1 MEGSMTPDVET
12 ELQSLRA
19 QIAGLKRR
27 SALLTIGFAASLGV
41 AVATWIVVGNAPP
54 PAYVSARG
62 FLVKDASGK
71 TRAVLGVAS
80 NGSASLAITDDAG
93 SPRAALSVDGAG
105 SPQLALTTRD
115 GASTLVGSQ
124 KLEHPGQFPG
134 EREIEHRNAASI
146 VVSDAARKI
155 YWAVP

>member
-12 ELQSLRA
+12 ELQSLHA

-27 SALLTIGFAASLGV
+27 SALLTIGIAASLGV
-41 AVATWIVVGNAPP
+41 AVATWIVLGNAPP
-54 PAYVSARG
+54 PEYVSARA
-62 FLVKDASGK
+62 FLVKDAAGK

-93 SPRAALSVDGAG
+93 GPRASMSVDGAG

-115 GASTLVGSQ
+115 GASTLMGSQ
-124 KLEHPGQFPG
+124 RLEHPGQFPG
-134 EREIEHRNAASI
+134 ERDIERRNAASI
-146 VVSDAARKI
+146 VVSDATRNI
-155 YWAVP
+155 YWSVP

>member
-1 MEGSMTPDVET
+1 MTPDVET

-19 QIAGLKRR
+19 QIAGLRRR
-27 SALLTIGFAASLGV
+27 SALLTIGIAAALGV
-41 AVATWIVVGNAPP
+41 AVATWIVLANAPP
-54 PAYVSARG
+54 PTYVSARG

-93 SPRAALSVDGAG
+93 APRASLNVDGAG

-115 GASTLVGSQ
+115 GASALVGAQ
-124 KLEHPGQFPG
+124 RLEHPGQFPG
-134 EREIEHRNAASI
+134 ERQIENRNAASI
-146 VVSDAARKI
+146 VVSDAARGVF
-155 YWAVP
+155 WSVP

>member
-1 MEGSMTPDVET
+1 MTPDVET

-27 SALLTIGFAASLGV
+27 SALLTIGIAATLGI
-41 AVATWIVVGNAPP
+41 AVASWVMVANAPP
-54 PAYVSARG
+54 PNYVSARG

-80 NGSASLAITDDAG
+80 NGSASLAITDDG
-93 SPRAALSVDGAG
+93 GGPRASLSVDGAG

-115 GASTLVGSQ
+115 GASTLIGSQ

-146 VVSDAARKI
+146 VVSDATRQL
-155 YWAVP
+155 YWSVP